1 MNVLADSKVAALL
14 VLLALCS
21 SGVHAAP
28 ASAPAATAASS
39 PAATP
44 TNAASGKAAAAT
56 TTTTTAAVAGKP
68 VAPVRPSMETQI
80 ANLTKQVNSQ
90 TTRLNQLEK
99 ANQEALAKNQT
110 LQLEND
116 NLTVQVKVLQS
127 DRGAQMFI
135 YGAVAILIGALIGYI
150 CANYFSR
157 RNRRW

>member
-1 MNVLADSKVAALL
+1 MTVLADQKVAALL
-14 VLLALCS
+14 ALLALS
-21 SGVHAAP
+21 SGVYAAP
-28 ASAPAATAASS
+28 TPTSTQTVASASVPNAAGKATAA
-39 PAATP
+39 T
-44 TNAASGKAAAAT
+44 
-56 TTTTTAAVAGKP
+56 GKP
-68 VAPVRPSMETQI
+68 VATPSTKPSMETQI
-80 ANLTKQVNSQ
+80 ANLTKQISGQ
-90 TTRLNQLEK
+90 TTRLNQLEA

-116 NLTVQVKVLQS
+116 NLKVQVKVLQS